1 MKRVVDVEIMG
12 EKFTVK
18 GDAEEDYIRMVAD
31 YVDDKVDE
39 LLKTTHVT
47 GRLGVAVMTALNIA
61 DEYLQLKE
69 QHQMV
74 LNRLDHLVKRLAI
87 TLADD
92 G

>member
-1 MKRVVDVEIMG
+1 
-12 EKFTVK
+12 
-18 GDAEEDYIRMVAD
+18 
-31 YVDDKVDE
+31 
-39 LLKTTHVT
+39 VT
-47 GRLGVAVMTALNIA
+47 GRLGVAVMTALHIA